1 MCGKNMPIPRGRK
14 YVVSENNSNKFEAG
28 IGRGENV
35 QFWICHHVFGR
46 CHTSTNMFPTKK
58 WIPASQLITEPSR
71 LDPGRNS
78 STMVRLRSCR
88 CCLPT
93 LGDSMRFC
101 NMLVTEWYEG
111 VMIAISPWIPNII
124 TDQKAWPRSL
134 VVKSFVVPP
143 PIDLRSAPQLQRAVY
158 LSEIRS
164 LVGLERY
171 QSRWK

>member
-1 MCGKNMPIPRGRK
+1 
-14 YVVSENNSNKFEAG
+14 
-28 IGRGENV
+28 
-35 QFWICHHVFGR
+35 
-46 CHTSTNMFPTKK
+46 MFPTKK

-171 QSRWK
+171 QSRWKQNRAMPDSTWVLQGAAIPLWNVSQTDEPRIWAGTVTNKRIKQTHH